1 MASSQPSDP
10 SQRADN
16 PPSSRHHGGKPQGQL
31 RCHAHN
37 FYKRSWVA
45 LNPRQS
51 AKPRIH
57 GSGSLSA
64 ALLLGC
70 PARGS
75 CHPGGPRQDGRN
87 EPVPERLAPSSR
99 RPPRTCDREFYHSRA
114 QGCCGRAS
122 QGHRL
127 RIGLCQLPSLR
138 PAATAKLE
146 PSVWS
151 RRAIRHHHRN
161 LRGCKT
167 PAARRATGALLGEAV
182 IDAAAGVQNQ
192 LLWRETWFSRPRRLL
207 GRNEWSKP
215 FAVRLG

>member
-16 PPSSRHHGGKPQGQL
+16 PHSSRHHGRKPQDHL
-31 RCHAHN
+31 RCHA
-37 FYKRSWVA
+37 
-45 LNPRQS
+45 
-51 AKPRIH
+51 H
-57 GSGSLSA
+57 GSGSLS
-64 ALLLGC
+64 
-70 PARGS
+70 
-75 CHPGGPRQDGRN
+75 GP
-87 EPVPERLAPSSR
+87 
-99 RPPRTCDREFYHSRA
+99 PPRMPCPWQLPSWRSSAGWAKRARPRTPGSLESQTATNMRQRIYHSRA

-167 PAARRATGALLGEAV
+167 PAARRATGALLGEAM